1 MRKEK
6 LKNEI
11 SLFDMFIVILFHFN
25 TKDIE
30 MEMTYVF
37 TIVFIC
43 RVDSTIYGT
52 ETYIY
57 ISCNVNIKR
66 LSRSVFYRHMCI
78 CEHICVQIFVSMY
91 ICVCICM
98 SLLYVCVCMWIGFMC
113 VCHFVY
119 VCTFMNA
126 CMYVYTCYDITYIYW
141 VNSLYLLLYF

>member
-1 MRKEK
+1 MGAKYTDQVKELLQSMRKEK

-11 SLFDMFIVILFHFN
+11 SLFDRFIVILFHFN

-57 ISCNVNIKR
+57 I
-66 LSRSVFYRHMCI
+66 
-78 CEHICVQIFVSMY
+78 
-91 ICVCICM
+91 
-98 SLLYVCVCMWIGFMC
+98 
-113 VCHFVY
+113 
-119 VCTFMNA
+119 
-126 CMYVYTCYDITYIYW
+126 
-141 VNSLYLLLYF
+141 